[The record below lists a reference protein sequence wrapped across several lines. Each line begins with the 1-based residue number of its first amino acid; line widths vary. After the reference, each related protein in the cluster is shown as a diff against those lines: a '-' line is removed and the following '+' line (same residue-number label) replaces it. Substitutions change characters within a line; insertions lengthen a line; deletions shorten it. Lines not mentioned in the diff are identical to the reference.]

1 MPSTAL
7 SSLAHAPTIE
17 GVRLH
22 KVIGRGAESVVILA
36 SRGVDSV
43 AVKTSR
49 EPGQHLSD
57 NRRRRFLREG
67 CLLACLT
74 HPALPRIFEVG
85 ESDKTPYIVLEY
97 VKGETLQQVVASRTL
112 SSDAILAIATELA
125 DALAQV
131 HDHGLIHRDIHPANI
146 LLDDEAKPR
155 LIDFGLAADAVAD
168 DAQRMEGTLRFMAP
182 EQGGMLDRL
191 VDHRS
196 DLYSLGAVLYFA
208 ATGKPPFDGNERHE
222 ILTRHATAPI
232 PDPLDDRPDLDPT
245 LSGII
250 QRLLAKDPSDR
261 FPSAA
266 ALLTALQSIKAP
278 RAAVAIDHGIHE
290 LVGRRAELQ
299 QLLEAWDH
307 SQSNNTTL
315 VILEGPSGS
324 GKSRLI
330 HELLNRA
337 ASEGAGTFSI
347 TIQPEEPHPFAP
359 LQRLFDPVC
368 DYIDQLSGEE
378 LMMTAAFFLQ
388 AIDNRLDALQVA
400 VPRLARQLSV
410 AASADAPAQF
420 DLRSDVVYDAMA
432 TIIQQIADNMNG
444 ALIAI
449 DNAQWLDDATERVLQ
464 RLDLSRS
471 EAPLLVLLGA
481 DDSQHASPRT
491 TQLAGSLRRILHN
504 RIALSQLTLRE
515 VDALIRARL
524 AGADVDIAL
533 VERIFSVSGGNAYAV
548 ESFIRTLLDA
558 AVLRPSW
565 GRWTLDVE
573 RLQKL
578 DLPDDMAEL
587 LHFQLDQLPAETR
600 DILSWIALFGVVD
613 QPEELAICAEVDLGQ
628 VEDAFAQ
635 AGLAGLLRNLPDQG
649 FSLIHN
655 SLRQRLLDDLEP
667 AERHRRHQAIAQ
679 ALDQGDNAD
688 DHLFDLARHYALGL
702 PHLNPARALNIN
714 HKAGM
719 LAMQSF
725 AYQQAFGFLR
735 EAARIAD
742 DSGTRHETLD
752 ADLGRIAARTG
763 HLDMAR
769 RHLSRAIEHASNPYL
784 RALLR
789 GDLAN
794 VDITNLDISQ
804 ARRQLESAL
813 GEIGESV
820 PRPTPKDLVIS
831 LGGFARG
838 ELTTRLPALQQW
850 LQKPVSTSERRH
862 LEVLSEL
869 YNYGSRIG
877 YFTFDDELLLQIAL
891 RQHEIAVRLNDPA
904 LLARTHSLLG
914 FMSAMMGRPYWSKD
928 HARRALEHAR
938 TTRDRSV
945 LGMVH
950 FMNAMTRDFEGHT
963 LKAERMFEESVMD
976 QGQWLDAWEYA
987 SGSTVLTET
996 YTLRGHHRRSLSVA
1010 HQAIRELHS
1019 RLGEE
1024 NAERQFVTTPL
1035 QAMAMTSMVALG
1047 QTEHLRDYEAAVQRY
1062 FAVTGAQLYYHAV
1075 FHHSLLMYCVERQD
1089 IDARADRHIEGF
1101 ESLPMSFPNVQFYLR
1116 PFYVWKSWIYLMR
1129 VERALERD
1137 LIPPF
1142 DALEAALAEL
1152 DQCANVPLLRAYHH
1166 LFSGFL
1172 ALYKKRPDEV
1182 GGHFEQ
1188 ARQLADHSDMPLVHF
1203 EIARGYALLHRAGSA
1218 TDVTSRYVRQALQ
1231 IAQDQGWSRRL
1242 RRLRADFAE
1251 ELRSG
1256 SNPLMTRSSTA
1267 TRGSFTSTD
1276 YLTSRMQQQFDA
1288 LLRIHQVLSDLGTP
1302 QTKLNQVLDELLA
1315 IFGAERGFFFH
1326 VDPDDESR
1334 LVLEATR
1341 HADNRLKDASSPA
1354 NNAADALELT
1364 RKTWADGIVQ
1374 QVFATQRPLVV
1385 HNIREGARWDQQAF
1399 DDHLRSAIAVP
1410 MISRAQT
1417 RGVVYLDSTLS
1428 EGVFAQ
1434 NDIRTLQGLTN
1445 SLAVLLEA
1453 ARTTRLE
1460 AEVARATEKS
1470 ASLLEHATS
1479 AVQLGLAITDQKGHL
1494 ISASPTLHTMAE
1506 PWGSATRWWSI
1517 ALQACDWQDAATG
1530 LAGDLGLK
1538 SALADIRT
1546 PDNLRRVFELTDTG
1560 SQHQLGEHANHSVF
1574 LVRDVTSSIL
1584 ADEERQRLNDDLELA
1599 TEQALSANR
1608 AKSTFLA
1615 NMSHELRTPL
1625 NAIIGYAEML
1635 LEEHSPDEFPALAAD
1650 LDRIQ
1655 VAGKHL
1661 LRLVSDILDLSKI
1674 EAGHIELVPHEF
1686 SLTTMIDDV
1695 AATARQLV
1703 ESNHNTLI
1711 LSEIPDVTL
1720 FNDET
1725 RLRQI
1730 LLNLLGNAA
1739 KFTEEGEVTLS
1750 IELIDAPQ
1758 HPTLPLND
1766 ADAPADGTDG
1776 TGNTLEESW
1785 LSFKI
1790 ADSGIGMTP
1799 DDLERLFEAFYQAD
1813 QRSISRH
1820 GGTGLG
1826 LTITR
1831 RFCDLMG
1838 GSIHVDSAPGEGTT
1852 FTIEIPT
1859 RIDPSLDPDLLALQ
1873 SMAD

>member
-7 SSLAHAPTIE
+7 VTLAHAPTIE

-112 SSDAILAIATELA
+112 SSDAILGIATELA

-146 LLDDEAKPR
+146 LLDDARPR

-168 DAQRMEGTLRFMAP
+168 DAQRLEGTLRFMAP

-196 DLYSLGAVLYFA
+196 DLYSLGAVLYYA
-208 ATGKPPFDGNERHE
+208 ATGKPPFDGEERHE
-222 ILTRHATAPI
+222 ILTRHATAPV
-232 PDPLDDRPDLDPT
+232 PDPLKDRPDLDPT
-245 LSGII
+245 LAAIL

-261 FPSAA
+261 FPSAG
-266 ALLTALQSIKAP
+266 ALLSALQNIKSP
-278 RAAVAIDHGIHE
+278 RAAVAVDHGVHE

-307 SQSNNTTL
+307 SQNNNTTL
-315 VILEGPSGS
+315 VIVEGPSGS

-330 HELLNRA
+330 HELLTRA

-368 DYIDQLSGEE
+368 DHIDQLSGDE
-378 LMMTAAFFLQ
+378 LMMTADFFLQ
-388 AIDNRLDALQVA
+388 TIDHRLDALQLA
-400 VPRLARQLSV
+400 VPRLARQLAI
-410 AASADAPAQF
+410 AANTDAPAEV

-432 TIIQQIADNMNG
+432 TILQQIASNMNG

-471 EAPLLVLLGA
+471 EAPLLILLGA

-491 TQLAGSLRRILHN
+491 TQLAGALRRILHN
-504 RIALSQLTLRE
+504 RVALSQLTLRE

-524 AGADVDIAL
+524 AGADVDITL

-565 GRWTLDVE
+565 GRWTLDTE

-587 LHFQLDQLPAETR
+587 LHFQLDQLPSETR
-600 DILSWIALFGVVD
+600 DILTWIALFGVVD
-613 QPEELAICAEVDLGQ
+613 HPEELALCAEVELGQ

-655 SLRQRLLDDLEP
+655 SLRQRLLDDLDP
-667 AERHRRHQAIAQ
+667 AERHRRHQAIALT
-679 ALDQGDNAD
+679 LDQGDNAD

-702 PHLNPARALNIN
+702 PHLNPDRALNIN

-725 AYQQAFGFLR
+725 AYQQAFSFLR
-735 EAARIAD
+735 EAARIAE
-742 DSGTRHETLD
+742 DSGTHHATLD

-769 RHLSRAIEHASNPYL
+769 KHLSRAIEQASDPYL
-784 RALLR
+784 RAQLR

-813 GEIGESV
+813 GEIGESI

-838 ELTTRLPALQQW
+838 ELTSRIPLLQSW
-850 LQKPVSTSERRH
+850 LQKPVSHSERRH
-862 LEVLSEL
+862 LEVLSDL

-891 RQHEIAVRLNDPA
+891 RQHELALRLNDSA

-914 FMSAMMGRPYWSKD
+914 FMSAMMGRPYWSND
-928 HARRALEHAR
+928 HARRALEHAGS
-938 TTRDRSV
+938 TRDRSV

-996 YTLRGHHRRSLSVA
+996 YALRGHHRRALSVA

-1019 RLGEE
+1019 RLGED

-1035 QAMAMTSMVALG
+1035 QAMAMTSLAALG
-1047 QTEHLRDYEAAVQRY
+1047 QTESLRDYEAAVQRY

-1101 ESLPMSFPNVQFYLR
+1101 EALPMNLPNVQFYLR
-1116 PFYVWKSWIYLMR
+1116 PFYVWKSWIYLLR

-1137 LIPPF
+1137 LAPPF
-1142 DALEAALAEL
+1142 SRLKEALAEL

-1172 ALYKKRPDEV
+1172 ALYQKRTDEV

-1188 ARQLADHSDMPLVHF
+1188 ARRLADDSDMPLVHF
-1203 EIARGYALLHRAGSA
+1203 ELARGYALLYRSSSA

-1251 ELRSG
+1251 ELRAG

-1302 QTKLNQVLDELLA
+1302 QTKLNQVLDELIA

-1326 VDPDDESR
+1326 VDPDDERR
-1334 LVLEATR
+1334 LLLEATR
-1341 HADNRLKDASSPA
+1341 HADNRLKDAALPLNDA
-1354 NNAADALELT
+1354 VDALELAHT
-1364 RKTWADGIVQ
+1364 SWADGIVQ

-1385 HNIREGARWDQQAF
+1385 HNVREGARWDQEAF

-1434 NDIRTLQGLTN
+1434 SDIRTLQGLTN

-1479 AVQLGLAITDQKGHL
+1479 AVQLGLAITDPGGLL

-1517 ALQACDWQDAATG
+1517 ALEACDWQDAATG
-1530 LAGDLGLK
+1530 LAGDLNLK
-1538 SALADIRT
+1538 SALADVRT
-1546 PDNLRRVFELTDTG
+1546 PDNLRRIFELTDTG

-1584 ADEERQRLNDDLELA
+1584 ADEERQRLNEDLELA

-1674 EAGHIELVPHEF
+1674 EAGHIELLPHEF
-1686 SLTTMIDDV
+1686 SLAAMIDDV

-1703 ESNHNTLI
+1703 ESNHNTLT
-1711 LSEIPDVTL
+1711 LSPIPDVTL

-1739 KFTEEGEVTLS
+1739 KFTEDGNVTLTIS
-1750 IELIDAPQ
+1750 LIEAR
-1758 HPTLPLND
+1758 HHATSLPPGGD
-1766 ADAPADGTDG
+1766 PPPANEDSEV
-1776 TGNTLEESW
+1776 LPSQSW
-1785 LSFKI
+1785 LAIKI

-1799 DDLERLFEAFYQAD
+1799 DELERLFEAFYQAD

-1838 GSIHVDSAPGEGTT
+1838 GSIHVESTPGEGTT

-1859 RIDPSLDPDLLALQ
+1859 RIDPTLDPDLLALQ
-1873 SMAD
+1873 NMVD